1 MFFAALPF
9 LLLSTATGL
18 TEGVMI
24 KLYNRKNAKGGFF
37 FTALVSIFSMMVFV
51 IREAVESA
59 GGGGGFCFSW
69 PIVLFG
75 ILGGYLYASASLMT
89 YLAVQW
95 GSYALS
101 NLILS
106 YSLVLTVVYGLIFR
120 SEAAGVLTWIAFAII
135 AVSIFLLRKKA
146 PENAPPEKVK
156 ISFRWVFAITYSVFA
171 AAGFSIVRMYQQD
184 LYVSAYNNEFMIVS
198 LGFSALALIV
208 VGIVR
213 DRGDCWG
220 ILKKG
225 APFATA
231 AGVSNGCT
239 NLLQIL
245 MLQIGV
251 NVSYSGPMGSVLK
264 SLGSFLLAVF
274 LFRETFERR
283 QLIGLLLGAIAVV
296 LLSV

>member
-1 MFFAALPF
+1 MFFLALPF

-18 TEGVMI
+18 SEGVMI
-24 KLYNRKNAKGGFF
+24 KLYNRKHEKGGFF
-37 FTALVSIFSMMVFV
+37 FTALVSLFSMLVFV
-51 IREAVESA
+51 IREAIESF
-59 GGGGGFCFSW
+59 GGVGFEFSW

-75 ILGGYLYASASLMT
+75 LLGGFLYASASLMT

-106 YSLVLTVVYGLIFR
+106 YSLVLTVAYGLIFR
-120 SEAAGVLTWIAFAII
+120 GEAAGLLTWCGFAII
-135 AVSIFLLRKKA
+135 AVSIFLLRKKNPEEA
-146 PENAPPEKVK
+146 PTEKKKVT
-156 ISFRWVFAITYSVFA
+156 FRWLFAIAYSVFA

-184 LYVSAYNNEFMIVS
+184 LYASAYNNEFMIVC
-198 LGFSALALIV
+198 LGFSALLLFV

-213 DRGDCWG
+213 DKRDCWG
-220 ILKKG
+220 IFKKG
-225 APFATA
+225 APFATV
-231 AGVSNGCT
+231 AGLSNGAT

-251 NVSYSGPMGSVLK
+251 NVSYSGPIGAVLK

-274 LFRETFERR
+274 LFRERFERR
-283 QLIGLLLGAIAVV
+283 QLLGLALGATAVV
-296 LLSV
+296 LLSI